1 MTTLRA
7 LFIFMLFTDQG
18 VLAKNTEKP
27 IKRSFI
33 FLIRQFSKKL
43 DGLLNNINTLNFKI
57 KQND

>member
-1 MTTLRA
+1 M
-7 LFIFMLFTDQG
+7 FMPFTGQG

-27 IKRSFI
+27 IKTSFI
-33 FLIRQFSKKL
+33 FLIRQFSMKL